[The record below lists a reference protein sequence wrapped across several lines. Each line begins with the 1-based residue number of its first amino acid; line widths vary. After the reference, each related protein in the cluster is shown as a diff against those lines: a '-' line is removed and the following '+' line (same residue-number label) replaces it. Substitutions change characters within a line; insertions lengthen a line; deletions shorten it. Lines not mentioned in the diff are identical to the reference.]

1 MYSKGVV
8 LSRMKKISLAV
19 MLAGLSAN
27 LHAIELLSGFGGD
40 AGFGELAMLANDDD
54 SSNALNLPF
63 GINFFGQ
70 EFNRFFIN
78 NNGNISFLSDLSTFT
93 PEAFPVATQPMIAPY
108 WADVDTRVGQT
119 PTAFGSN
126 RVYVASPSAET
137 VVVTWHNVGYYPAQN
152 DKQNNFQLVLQK
164 TPGTSNGSFSAEF
177 RYDRL
182 EWTTGDASGGVN
194 GLGGTPAQ
202 AGYDAGDN
210 INYETLPG
218 SRSNEVL
225 NLVNLSNVSTATPGL
240 WRFSFNNG
248 ALPGQT
254 AENAFLPVVVDGA
267 YQFEFNVQLSTCV
280 Y

>member
-119 PTAFGSN
+119 
-126 RVYVASPSAET
+126 
-137 VVVTWHNVGYYPAQN
+137 H
-152 DKQNNFQLVLQK
+152 LQK
-164 TPGTSNGSFSAEF
+164 IP
-177 RYDRL
+177 R
-182 EWTTGDASGGVN
+182 
-194 GLGGTPAQ
+194 
-202 AGYDAGDN
+202 
-210 INYETLPG
+210 
-218 SRSNEVL
+218 
-225 NLVNLSNVSTATPGL
+225 
-240 WRFSFNNG
+240 
-248 ALPGQT
+248 
-254 AENAFLPVVVDGA
+254 
-267 YQFEFNVQLSTCV
+267 
-280 Y
+280 